1 MEAIM
6 VKLPDAIEFIGKA
19 KGGDRTAFDRL
30 FSNAHDQLVNFIRSR
45 MGPALRQHLDPEDV
59 LQETF
64 LRAFRSMAQFEW
76 KGEESFARW
85 LEGIAGHTL
94 ADAARSSRGRKELQ
108 IGHDP
113 VAETVSPSRHLRR
126 EERFGRLR
134 KSLQGLS
141 PDHQTVIMLSRI
153 EGLTIK
159 EIAGRMERSESA
171 VKNLLFR
178 AMKELKKSFGDT
190 ERFHLGSQTF
200 RKEDGRHGA

>member
-1 MEAIM
+1 M
-6 VKLPDAIEFIGKA
+6 VKLPDAIELIGKA

-30 FSNAHDQLVNFIRSR
+30 FSNAQDQLVNFIRSR
-45 MGPALRQHLDPEDV
+45 MGPALRQRLDPEDV

-76 KGEESFARW
+76 KGEESFERW

-94 ADAARSSRGRKELQ
+94 ADAARNSRGRKELQ
-108 IGHDP
+108 IGRDP
-113 VAETVSPSRHLRR
+113 AAETVSPSKHLRR

-190 ERFHLGSQTF
+190 ESFHLGSQTF